1 MPGAD
6 DQRKLQ
12 SAHALHQRGDLAAAA
27 ALYRELIAGNPRHA
41 QALHF
46 LGLIEAS
53 GGKFGEATQL
63 MERSLG
69 VEPGNVPFMENYATA
84 LYLKGDYA
92 SALHIGEA
100 GLRLNGQS
108 ASLLYTSAIALSR
121 LGRLAESVA
130 RFDRLLAVQPRHVAG
145 LNEKGS
151 VLARMGEQT
160 LAIVSVES
168 AIRIAPQFADAH
180 LNRGNLLAKAWRN
193 GEAFAAFD
201 QALALNPRLANAWL
215 GRGNVLREL
224 DRPDEALA
232 SYDTALAI
240 NPDYAD
246 ALGGKA
252 LGLMEAGRLAE
263 AGAAIDRAIELSP
276 QTPGFYHTLA
286 SCRRLAPD
294 DPRLATMEALAE
306 NAASLAPDER
316 IELNFAL
323 ARTYAD
329 KGDHERS
336 FPRLAEANA
345 LKRSRVAYEEAATL
359 ATLNQMA
366 AAFPADRLG
375 DEPGRGDPSPLPVFV
390 LGMPRSG
397 TTLIEQILASHPD
410 VHGAGEILDF
420 AQAIV
425 DLGGTAAAAL
435 DSPEAAGRL
444 SDDELRRLGAL
455 YLGRI
460 RAMAPGAERIVNKT
474 PANFRFVGL
483 IRRALPNARIIHTRR
498 DPVDTCFSCYSQ
510 MFRQHLGYAFD
521 LGELGRYYRAY
532 DALMAHWRT
541 ALPAGAMLEVQ
552 YEDVVADLEA
562 EARRIVAYCG
572 LAWDPRCLDFHETV
586 RPVRT
591 ASLTQVRQPLYK
603 SSVGRWRAYAGHLGP
618 LLAELGISAETA

>member
-1 MPGAD
+1 MPGPD
-6 DQRKLQ
+6 DRSKLQ
-12 SAHALHQRGDLAAAA
+12 TAHALHQRGDVAAAA

-53 GGKFGEATQL
+53 GGRFREAAQL
-63 MERSLG
+63 MERSLA
-69 VEPGNVPFMENYATA
+69 VEPGNVGFLENYATA
-84 LYLKGDYA
+84 LYLMGDYA
-92 SALHIGEA
+92 RALQIGDD
-100 GLRLNGQS
+100 GLRVNGHS

-121 LGRLAESVA
+121 LGRLTESVE

-151 VLARMGEQT
+151 VLAKMGEDT
-160 LAIVSVES
+160 PALASVES

-180 LNRGNLLAKAWRN
+180 LNRGNLLAKMRRN
-193 GEAFAAFD
+193 GEALAAFD
-201 QALALNPRLANAWL
+201 QALALNPRLAKAWF

-232 SYDTALAI
+232 SYDRALAI
-240 NPDYAD
+240 APDYAE
-246 ALGGKA
+246 AHGGKA
-252 LGLMEAGRLAE
+252 VGLMEAGRLAE
-263 AGAAIDRAIELSP
+263 AAAAIDKAIELAP
-276 QTPGFYHTLA
+276 QIPGFYRTLA
-286 SCRRLAPD
+286 FSRRIAFD
-294 DPRLATMEALAE
+294 DPRFATMEALGGKAE
-306 NAASLAPDER
+306 SLAPDER
-316 IELNFAL
+316 IEINFAL
-323 ARTYAD
+323 ARAYAD
-329 KGDHERS
+329 NGEHERS

-345 LKRSRVAYEEAATL
+345 LKRKQVAYDEAATL
-359 ATLNQMA
+359 GVMEGMA
-366 AAFPADRLG
+366 AAFPAGLLE

-390 LGMPRSG
+390 VGMPRSG
-397 TTLIEQILASHPD
+397 TTLTEQILASHPD

-425 DLGGTAAAAL
+425 DLGGSASAAL
-435 DSPEAAGRL
+435 ESPEAAARL
-444 SDDELRRLGAL
+444 SDDELRRLADL

-460 RAMAPGAERIVNKT
+460 RAMAPGAQRIVNKT
-474 PANFRFVGL
+474 PANFRFIGL
-483 IRRALPNARIIHTRR
+483 IRRALPNARIVHTRR
-498 DPVDTCFSCYSQ
+498 DPVDTCLSCYSQ

-532 DALMAHWRT
+532 DALMAHWRA

-572 LAWDPRCLDFHETV
+572 LEWDARCLDFHETV

-603 SSVGRWRAYAGHLGP
+603 SSVGRWRAYAAHLGP
-618 LLAELGISAETA
+618 LLAELGISAETG